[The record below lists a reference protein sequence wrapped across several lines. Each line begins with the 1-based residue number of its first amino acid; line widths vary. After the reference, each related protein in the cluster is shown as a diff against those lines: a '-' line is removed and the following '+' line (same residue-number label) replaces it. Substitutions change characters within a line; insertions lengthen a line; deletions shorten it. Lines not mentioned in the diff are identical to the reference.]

1 MEPVMDE
8 ASTRAFALLASC
20 PSQSV
25 ERLRPALERA
35 GSAAALL
42 AHVAAGADEL
52 LPATRRELA
61 AVLPRAEAWCR
72 WLAAGSGRHLLP
84 FTDTRYPAQLREC
97 PAAPVALW
105 VEGDAAA
112 LAACQVALVGSRRPT
127 PGGREIA
134 AEWAGTFVSSGLIV
148 TSGFAAGIDA
158 AAHRGALA
166 AGGRTIAVC
175 ATGLDRCYPAAH
187 AYLAREIAA
196 AGALV
201 SCFPPGAPPRPASF
215 HRRNRLL
222 AALAVA
228 TVVVEAADGSG
239 SLITARYAQA
249 LERTLFAVPG
259 SIRNP
264 AARGCHALLRQGA
277 RLATSAADVLAGLGL
292 APAAR
297 PAQTTRAGREY
308 GKYARPAL
316 SPRLDKAGEILLDA
330 LGFEPVDVDTLV
342 TRTGLPAQAV
352 SSMLLILELQGWVV
366 PHAGRYCRLVPAAS
380 EGRAT

>member
-20 PSQSV
+20 PSLSV

-42 AHVAAGADEL
+42 ARIAAGADEL
-52 LPATRRELA
+52 PPATRRELA
-61 AVLPRAEAWCR
+61 AVLPRADACCR
-72 WLAAGSGRHLLP
+72 WLAARSGRYLLP
-84 FTDTRYPAQLREC
+84 FTAARYPAQLRES

-112 LAACQVALVGSRRPT
+112 LAACQVALVGSRKPT
-127 PGGREIA
+127 PSGREIA
-134 AEWAGTFVSSGLIV
+134 AEWAGTFVSQGLVV

-187 AYLAREIAA
+187 ADLAREIAT

-201 SCFPPGAPPRPASF
+201 SCFPPGALPRKPSF

-249 LERTLFAVPG
+249 LERNVFAVPG

-264 AARGCHALLRQGA
+264 VARGCHALLRQGA
-277 RLATSAADVLAGLGL
+277 GLAASAADVLAGFGLG
-292 APAAR
+292 PGIR
-297 PAQTTRAGREY
+297 
-308 GKYARPAL
+308 
-316 SPRLDKAGEILLDA
+316 
-330 LGFEPVDVDTLV
+330 
-342 TRTGLPAQAV
+342 
-352 SSMLLILELQGWVV
+352 
-366 PHAGRYCRLVPAAS
+366 
-380 EGRAT
+380 